1 MPAQTP
7 IVTVTLNPAVD
18 MSTSTGSLVPQRKL
32 RCEHPVREPGG
43 GGLNVARVVGI
54 LGGEARAVCTKGGV
68 VGDLLE
74 QLIRA
79 CNIPHE
85 FVRIDGETRENVSIE
100 DRASGALYRFVMPG
114 PEISDAEF
122 ESVAGAVRA
131 ALGDEPAGAVLVISG
146 SMCQGVPDDM
156 FDRVIPAARERGV
169 RVFADVSGPWLGR
182 AARAGA
188 SFLKPN
194 QHELEEYVGRPLET
208 DRELLEAAELLR
220 QSGDCEAVF
229 VSLGAS
235 GLLCALR
242 ARSFRVNAPAV
253 HVESTIGAGDSTV
266 AGIVL
271 ALARGSTVEDAARMG
286 VAAGSATCMTPGTQ
300 LCRREDVERLA
311 AQIG

>member
-1 MPAQTP
+1 MPVQKP

-18 MSTSTGSLVPQRKL
+18 MSTSTRSLVPQRKL

-74 QLIRA
+74 QLIRQ
-79 CNIPHE
+79 CRIPHD
-85 FVRIDGETRENVSIE
+85 FVAISGETRENVSIE

-114 PEISDAEF
+114 PSISAAEF
-122 ESVAGAVRA
+122 ERVADAARA
-131 ALGDEPAGAVLVISG
+131 ALGERPEGAVLVISG
-146 SMCQGVPDDM
+146 SMCQGVPDDL
-156 FDRVIPAARERGV
+156 FRRVIPAARERGV
-169 RVFADVSGPWLGR
+169 RVFADVSGVWLGR
-182 AARAGA
+182 ASEAGA

-194 QHELEEYVGRPLET
+194 QHELEEHAGRTL
-208 DRELLEAAELLR
+208 DSDDDVLRAAESLR
-220 QSGDCEAVF
+220 AGGDSEVVF
-229 VSLGAS
+229 VSLGAA
-235 GLLCALR
+235 GLLCASR
-242 ARSFRVNAPAV
+242 DGAFRINAPAV

-266 AGIVL
+266 AGITL
-271 ALARGSTVEDAARMG
+271 ALARGATLIEAAKMG

-311 AQIG
+311 RQIG